1 MYIRLQ
7 VGDFYSKI
15 HSYSAIMPYVATWMD
30 LNIITQ
36 GEVNQTNI
44 IDNAYI
50 SNLKKKK
57 RDTNELIYKTKT

>member
-1 MYIRLQ
+1 
-7 VGDFYSKI
+7 
-15 HSYSAIMPYVATWMD
+15 MPYVATWMD

-44 IDNAYI
+44 IDNAYML
-50 SNLKKKK
+50 NLKKKK

>member
-1 MYIRLQ
+1 
-7 VGDFYSKI
+7 
-15 HSYSAIMPYVATWMD
+15 MPYVATWMD

-44 IDNAYI
+44 IDNAYML
-50 SNLKKKK
+50 NLKKK